1 MALEQLKR
9 LKAVAFYANLFIKS
23 SKQTQVQEVA
33 RSFDL
38 EIRIKWP
45 RYHEELQG
53 IADGSKRGILDI
65 VAIIARPEIAF
76 GLFSD
81 GYTSLFW
88 DTPGTIFLVQN
99 QDICPSTTL
108 TQQKVSRANLTV
120 VDGRAESKYHN
131 PLNLA
136 RLDSNYQNGDRRRH
150 S

>member
-1 MALEQLKR
+1 MNVETPYQASDSTRDITPRLRLPHRSGSRMALEQLKR

-99 QDICPSTTL
+99 
-108 TQQKVSRANLTV
+108 
-120 VDGRAESKYHN
+120 
-131 PLNLA
+131 
-136 RLDSNYQNGDRRRH
+136 
-150 S
+150 